1 MKKKSVLTRS
11 LVFLSTGLISILLFQ
26 TATEPVPVPQTQP
39 AAPAPPPPV
48 SEMQEPQYLSGFYAD
63 ADVFF
68 DDDVLY
74 HNGYKVMRDE
84 EFADVD
90 GRVIPVSYIVL
101 KKNRRTAATFKGPY
115 FPLGNDA
122 KFGLFPFVGDK
133 SEQLV
138 VSLTVPR
145 GGRHWVV
152 SLQPKFHILFDS
164 GAWGVGQE
172 DVFVVDIDKDRV
184 YEICLPVTAFYELQ
198 DKLSMS
204 EIPLPQVIF
213 KYDPK
218 QKKYLPANHLFPDYA
233 LRHVTSS
240 ESVSLSPTLHTLFD
254 YIYAGR
260 EKDGWMHFDERYRS
274 PDKEE
279 IKSRVNEVLKDEP
292 VYQYLYRQPQR

>member
-1 MKKKSVLTRS
+1 MKKIILARS
-11 LVFLSTGLISILLFQ
+11 LVFLSTTLISILLFQ
-26 TATEPVPVPQTQP
+26 TATEPVPPPVSQP
-39 AAPAPPPPV
+39 AAPTPPPAV

-68 DDDVLY
+68 DGDVLY
-74 HNGYKVMRDE
+74 HDGYKVMRDE

-90 GRVIPVSYIVL
+90 GRLIPVSYVVL
-101 KKNRRTAATFKGPY
+101 KKNNRTVATFNGLY

-122 KFGLFPFVGDK
+122 KFGLFPFVGDE

-152 SLQPKFHILFDS
+152 SLQPKFQILFDS

-172 DVFVVDIDKDRV
+172 DVFVVDIDKDRI
-184 YEICLPVTAFYELQ
+184 YEICLSVTAFYELQ

-204 EIPLPQVIF
+204 EIPLPQILF
-213 KYDPK
+213 KYDAK

-233 LRHVTSS
+233 LRHLKDH
-240 ESVSLSPTLHTLFD
+240 EGNSLSPTLHSLLD

-260 EKDGWMHFDERYRS
+260 EKDGWILFDERYRS

-279 IKSRVNEVLKDEP
+279 IRSRVNEVLKDEP
-292 VYQYLYRQPQR
+292 VYQYLYRQRQR